1 MTLNK
6 DMEKEKEEVMA
17 ISIGNESL
25 YLQSMQNA
33 SAAKAEKLSSSLS
46 NIEKGT
52 ATDEELMA
60 ACKEFETYLVEQVI
74 KNTKSAMLDDED
86 SQGEYMKMFGD
97 KLNQSYAEMI
107 TETADLGIAQMLY
120 ESMKR
125 N

>member
-1 MTLNK
+1 
-6 DMEKEKEEVMA
+6 MA
-17 ISIGNESL
+17 ISIGGDSL
-25 YLQSMQNA
+25 YLQSLQNA
-33 SAAKAEKLSSSLS
+33 SQAKTEKLSSSLS
-46 NIEKGT
+46 NIEQGV

-74 KNTKSAMLDDED
+74 KNTRSAMLEDED
-86 SQGEYMKMFGD
+86 NQGEYMKMFGD
-97 KLNQSYAEMI
+97 RLNQSYAEMI

>member
-1 MTLNK
+1 
-6 DMEKEKEEVMA
+6 MA
-17 ISIGNESL
+17 ISIGGDSL

-33 SAAKAEKLSSSLS
+33 SQAKTEKLSSSLS
-46 NIEKGT
+46 SIENGT
-52 ATDEELMA
+52 ATDEELME

-74 KNTKSAMLDDED
+74 KNTRSAMLDDED

-97 KLNQSYAEMI
+97 RMNQSYAEMI

>member
-1 MTLNK
+1 
-6 DMEKEKEEVMA
+6 MA
-17 ISIGNESL
+17 ISIGNDAL

-33 SAAKAEKLSSSLS
+33 SQAKTEKLSSSLS

-74 KNTKSAMLDDED
+74 KNTRSAMLEDED

-97 KLNQSYAEMI
+97 RLNQSYAEMI

>member
-1 MTLNK
+1 
-6 DMEKEKEEVMA
+6 MA

-46 NIEKGT
+46 NIEKGI

>member
-1 MTLNK
+1 
-6 DMEKEKEEVMA
+6 MA
-17 ISIGNESL
+17 ISIGGDSL

-33 SAAKAEKLSSSLS
+33 STAKTEKLSSSLS
-46 NIEKGT
+46 SIEQGT
-52 ATDEELMA
+52 ATDEELMQ

-74 KNTKSAMLDDED
+74 KNTRSAMLEDED

-107 TETADLGIAQMLY
+107 SENANLGIAQMLY

>member
-1 MTLNK
+1 
-6 DMEKEKEEVMA
+6 MA

-74 KNTKSAMLDDED
+74 KNTKTAMLDDED

>member
-1 MTLNK
+1 
-6 DMEKEKEEVMA
+6 
-17 ISIGNESL
+17 
-25 YLQSMQNA
+25 MQNA
-33 SAAKAEKLSSSLS
+33 SAAKTEKLSSSLS

-107 TETADLGIAQMLY
+107 AENANLGIAQMLY

>member
-1 MTLNK
+1 
-6 DMEKEKEEVMA
+6 MA
-17 ISIGNESL
+17 ISIGNDAL

-33 SAAKAEKLSSSLS
+33 AAAKTEKLSSSLS

>member
-1 MTLNK
+1 
-6 DMEKEKEEVMA
+6 MA
-17 ISIGNESL
+17 ISFGTDSV

-33 SAAKAEKLSSSLS
+33 SAAKTEKLSSSLS
-46 NIEKGT
+46 SIENGT

-74 KNTKSAMLDDED
+74 KNTKSAMLEDED

-97 KLNQSYAEMI
+97 TLNQSYAEMI
-107 TETADLGIAQMLY
+107 TESANLGIAQMLY

>member
-1 MTLNK
+1 
-6 DMEKEKEEVMA
+6 MA
-17 ISIGNESL
+17 ISIGGDSL

-107 TETADLGIAQMLY
+107 TETTDLGIAQMLY

>member
-1 MTLNK
+1 
-6 DMEKEKEEVMA
+6 MA
-17 ISIGNESL
+17 ISIGGDSL
-25 YLQSMQNA
+25 YLQGMQNA
-33 SAAKAEKLSSSLS
+33 SQVKTEKLSSSLS
-46 NIEKGT
+46 SIEQGI
-52 ATDEELMA
+52 ASDAELMQ

-74 KNTKSAMLDDED
+74 KNTKSAMLEDED

-97 KLNQSYAEMI
+97 RLNQSYAEMI

>member
-1 MTLNK
+1 
-6 DMEKEKEEVMA
+6 MA
-17 ISIGNESL
+17 ISIGSDSL
-25 YLQSMQNA
+25 YLQNMQNA

-52 ATDEELMA
+52 ATDEELME

-74 KNTKSAMLDDED
+74 KNTRSAMLEDED
-86 SQGEYMKMFGD
+86 SQGDYMKMFGD

-107 TETADLGIAQMLY
+107 TETGNLGIAQMLY

>member
-1 MTLNK
+1 
-6 DMEKEKEEVMA
+6 MA
-17 ISIGNESL
+17 ISIGANPL

-33 SAAKAEKLSSSLS
+33 SAAKTEQLSASLDS
-46 NIEKGT
+46 INQGA
-52 ATDEELMA
+52 ATDAELMQ

-86 SQGEYMKMFGD
+86 SQGDYMKMFGD
-97 KLNQSYAEMI
+97 KLNLSYAEML
-107 TETADLGIAQMLY
+107 TETANLGIAQMLY

>member
-1 MTLNK
+1 
-6 DMEKEKEEVMA
+6 MA

-97 KLNQSYAEMI
+97 TLNQSYAEII
-107 TETADLGIAQMLY
+107 TENADLGIAQMLY

>member
-1 MTLNK
+1 
-6 DMEKEKEEVMA
+6 MA
-17 ISIGNESL
+17 ISIGGDPL
-25 YLQSMQNA
+25 YLQGMQNA
-33 SAAKAEKLSSSLS
+33 SAAKTEKLSSSLS
-46 NIEKGT
+46 NIEQGT
-52 ATDEELMA
+52 ATDEELMQ

-74 KNTKSAMLDDED
+74 KNTRSAMLEDED

-97 KLNQSYAEMI
+97 RLNQSYAEMI

>member
-1 MTLNK
+1 
-6 DMEKEKEEVMA
+6 MA
-17 ISIGNESL
+17 ISIGSDAL

-33 SAAKAEKLSSSLS
+33 SQAKTEKLSSSLS
-46 NIEKGT
+46 NIENGT
-52 ATDEELMA
+52 ATDEELME
-60 ACKEFETYLVEQVI
+60 ACREFETYLVEQVI
-74 KNTKSAMLDDED
+74 KNTRSAMLEDED

>member
-1 MTLNK
+1 
-6 DMEKEKEEVMA
+6 MA
-17 ISIGNESL
+17 ISIGNDSL

-74 KNTKSAMLDDED
+74 KNTKTAMLDDED

>member
-1 MTLNK
+1 
-6 DMEKEKEEVMA
+6 MA
-17 ISIGNESL
+17 ISIGNDAY

-33 SAAKAEKLSSSLS
+33 SAAKTEKLSSSLNS
-46 NIEKGT
+46 IENGT
-52 ATDEELMA
+52 ATDEELMQ
-60 ACKEFETYLVEQVI
+60 ACKEFEVYLVEQVI
-74 KNTKSAMLDDED
+74 KSTRSAMLSDED

-97 KLNQSYAEMI
+97 KLNQSYAEML

>member
-1 MTLNK
+1 
-6 DMEKEKEEVMA
+6 MA
-17 ISIGNESL
+17 ISIGSDSL

-33 SAAKAEKLSSSLS
+33 SAAKADKLSSSLN
-46 NIEKGT
+46 NIEQGV
-52 ATDEELMA
+52 ATDEELME

-74 KNTKSAMLDDED
+74 KSTRSAMLEDED
-86 SQGEYMKMFGD
+86 SEGDYMKMFGD

-107 TETADLGIAQMLY
+107 SETANLGIAQMLY

>member
-1 MTLNK
+1 
-6 DMEKEKEEVMA
+6 MA
-17 ISIGNESL
+17 ISFGTDGL
-25 YLQSMQNA
+25 YLQGMQNA
-33 SAAKAEKLSSSLS
+33 SQAKTEKLSSSLS

-60 ACKEFETYLVEQVI
+60 ACKEFEAYLVEQVI
-74 KNTKSAMLDDED
+74 KNTRSAMLEDED

>member
-1 MTLNK
+1 
-6 DMEKEKEEVMA
+6 MA

>member
-1 MTLNK
+1 
-6 DMEKEKEEVMA
+6 MA
-17 ISIGNESL
+17 ISIGSDPL

-33 SAAKAEKLSSSLS
+33 SAAKTEKLSSSLS
-46 NIEKGT
+46 NIEQGV
-52 ATDEELMA
+52 ASDEELMQ

-74 KNTKSAMLDDED
+74 KNTRSAMLEDED

-97 KLNQSYAEMI
+97 RLNQSYAEMI
-107 TETADLGIAQMLY
+107 TETGDLGIAQMLY

>member
-1 MTLNK
+1 
-6 DMEKEKEEVMA
+6 MA
-17 ISIGNESL
+17 ISIGNDSL

-33 SAAKAEKLSSSLS
+33 SAAKAEKLSSSLN

-52 ATDEELMA
+52 ATDEELME

-74 KNTKSAMLDDED
+74 KNTRSAMLEDED